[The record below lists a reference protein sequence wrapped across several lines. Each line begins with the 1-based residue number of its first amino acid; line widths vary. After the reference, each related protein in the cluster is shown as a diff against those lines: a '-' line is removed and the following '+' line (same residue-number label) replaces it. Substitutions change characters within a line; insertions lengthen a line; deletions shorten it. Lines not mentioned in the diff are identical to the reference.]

1 MIRLKGK
8 AAAYQAIRDTIAGLR
23 RIASGEAIREAEA
36 TFQRY
41 LEGRLKGEL
50 GRHVDTGKA
59 LSTAH
64 AVKSPGLILVTMQ
77 GYLGYPGK
85 SDARKKGR
93 KSRIWRFSWRGGTPK
108 TALARGAEILRQA
121 VLKQLP
127 GGSNGR

>member
-8 AAAYQAIRDTIAGLR
+8 AEAYQAIRDTIAGLR
-23 RIASGEAIREAEA
+23 RIASGVAIREAESE
-36 TFQRY
+36 FQSY

-50 GRHVDTGKA
+50 SRHVRTGHA
-59 LSTAH
+59 LATTNAI
-64 AVKSPGLILVTMQ
+64 KSPGLITVKMP
-77 GYLGYPGK
+77 GYLGHLGR
-85 SDARKKGR
+85 SDPSKRGQ

-108 TALARGAEILRQA
+108 SALLRGAEILRQA